1 MLSLGQG
8 LGYPAW
14 AVRRITGD
22 RVGAAPGRVPPTPGQ
37 IPVRPTPRRLADF
50 DPCGSATKFVYNPN
64 LPRRNPS
71 SPIGN
76 LRCAREPA
84 QEVRMPVA
92 PGSRGGPE
100 GDTCAPGITAGSRGR
115 GVVGS
120 GLLCSGRGRERPAGA
135 RGLAVRWRQGQ
146 LRLRPRL
153 PAAYALL

>member
-1 MLSLGQG
+1 
-8 LGYPAW
+8 
-14 AVRRITGD
+14 
-22 RVGAAPGRVPPTPGQ
+22 
-37 IPVRPTPRRLADF
+37 
-50 DPCGSATKFVYNPN
+50 
-64 LPRRNPS
+64 
-71 SPIGN
+71 
-76 LRCAREPA
+76 
-84 QEVRMPVA
+84 MPVA

-135 RGLAVRWRQGQ
+135 RGLLGQRKRLEPRAQVRGLAVRWRQGQ